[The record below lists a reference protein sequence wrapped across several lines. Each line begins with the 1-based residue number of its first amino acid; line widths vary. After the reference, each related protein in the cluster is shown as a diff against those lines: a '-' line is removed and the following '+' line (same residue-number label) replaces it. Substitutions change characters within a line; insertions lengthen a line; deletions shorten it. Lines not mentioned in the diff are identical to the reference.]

1 MSQND
6 YIILRDEDGKAYIAH
21 AGLLDNARSAIRG
34 ATNSISTTAQQVAN
48 KAKGVGR
55 EVRQNHKYIL
65 KVNENGRTRYFYKPE
80 EVKAYYEAKRKG
92 IKNPAEY
99 AQKAA
104 DAASNAVDAV
114 KNTLREASGYA
125 AKDRMGAAAAKR
137 AELNA
142 IQNQKHETWTQAKKA
157 KDQADVKTFQA
168 TIESE
173 MANEKAKKSN
183 VFNRKQRE
191 TDAKTA
197 SDQQKQYAAKSREA
211 DANEQKARR
220 ELDKAIDAYNKNA
233 GEEYDNQR
241 IYENSLAGRVDRTT
255 AAASSAFN
263 KAKNTANNAVS
274 NAKNAYERMRGEFRD
289 KVNEVKNDIRE
300 STGQAARDRMDAAA
314 EKYPE
319 LENDRRKKEQEYEAA
334 KYQADRAS
342 NKLADA
348 YADAR
353 VAEGRADRS
362 NIFNRKQRNNE
373 AENAR
378 KVEAEARRAF
388 DEAVEREGDAMTRSI
403 NANQK
408 YANADLDYQAAKKV
422 YENSLAGRV
431 DRSAANAREAASS
444 AYNKAKDSANNTVT
458 NAKTNYDRMK
468 SELRDKAEQAGNAAK
483 SAANKVADKARDI
496 AGYDERDRRDAASD
510 YAWDLASKGKLSN
523 EALDQQRETEKQYRK
538 TPLGMIDTARDKIG
552 LTARKAMKDLE
563 AERDGANASNDP
575 SGVRKFNADSM
586 ARSAK
591 AMYQE
596 TPLGKLESFAANP
609 HATVKDSINGMIDNA
624 RSSTAKAVNEAWDKI
639 PKNSDGT
646 VNPFDKNFQSTYN
659 DWKAKKD
666 KYDSSL
672 AGRAKDAAEKAT
684 DAVQDMIDQAKK
696 AVKGNSTSN
705 LTREQEKTNTGSR
718 QTKRTQE
725 EMNEMR
731 NKKSDFEQGYDD
743 FIKTMGEYGKIRDR
757 IARHGLLSDEE
768 SRFNDRLYQIEQDV
782 LAGKLTP
789 NEAVRKAEQM
799 EEEAKTLKKVQLHR

>member
-1 MSQND
+1 M
-6 YIILRDEDGKAYIAH
+6 
-21 AGLLDNARSAIRG
+21 
-34 ATNSISTTAQQVAN
+34 
-48 KAKGVGR
+48 
-55 EVRQNHKYIL
+55 
-65 KVNENGRTRYFYKPE
+65 
-80 EVKAYYEAKRKG
+80 
-92 IKNPAEY
+92 
-99 AQKAA
+99 
-104 DAASNAVDAV
+104 
-114 KNTLREASGYA
+114 
-125 AKDRMGAAAAKR
+125 
-137 AELNA
+137 NA

-211 DANEQKARR
+211 GANEQKARR

-319 LENDRRKKEQEYEAA
+319 LENDRRKKKQEYEAA

-408 YANADLDYQAAKKV
+408 YANSDLDYQAAKKV
-422 YENSLAGRV
+422 YENSLAGAV
-431 DRSAANAREAASS
+431 DRTAARASFCRKIFRFIFYCGTSLIDHVLSRRFCISSSFSMPVDPGAAAEAVECILGKGFPIA
-444 AYNKAKDSANNTVT
+444 ADSHGHVGA
-458 NAKTNYDRMK
+458 
-468 SELRDKAEQAGNAAK
+468 
-483 SAANKVADKARDI
+483 
-496 AGYDERDRRDAASD
+496 DRREHATYQICKEFHHRKSLCLLRTAGTQMSPPSYSVYKLPSD
-510 YAWDLASKGKLSN
+510 SVAKPGQN
-523 EALDQQRETEKQYRK
+523 
-538 TPLGMIDTARDKIG
+538 
-552 LTARKAMKDLE
+552 
-563 AERDGANASNDP
+563 DGA
-575 SGVRKFNADSM
+575 
-586 ARSAK
+586 
-591 AMYQE
+591 
-596 TPLGKLESFAANP
+596 
-609 HATVKDSINGMIDNA
+609 
-624 RSSTAKAVNEAWDKI
+624 
-639 PKNSDGT
+639 
-646 VNPFDKNFQSTYN
+646 
-659 DWKAKKD
+659 
-666 KYDSSL
+666 
-672 AGRAKDAAEKAT
+672 
-684 DAVQDMIDQAKK
+684 
-696 AVKGNSTSN
+696 
-705 LTREQEKTNTGSR
+705 
-718 QTKRTQE
+718 
-725 EMNEMR
+725 
-731 NKKSDFEQGYDD
+731 DD
-743 FIKTMGEYGKIRDR
+743 FYYRR
-757 IARHGLLSDEE
+757 VGL
-768 SRFNDRLYQIEQDV
+768 F
-782 LAGKLTP
+782 
-789 NEAVRKAEQM
+789 
-799 EEEAKTLKKVQLHR
+799 